1 MTISPIHYRIV
12 TSNFNP
18 RTNLVTMTQ
27 KFHNYKYWFLALYLV
42 IFHSLNFRNNLG
54 ENIFSNK
61 CKTRYTVK
69 MGNFGIKIGE
79 NIFSNSGRSHCYAK
93 INEIDTKIGENI
105 ILHRLKTGCNEKYN
119 MFGAECRIFD
129 PGGGETL
136 IGMAYRSK
144 QIMIRH
150 NKMMKMI
157 NGNMKGINKLNF
169 LQYNKGNSKYETKE
183 VFLNRVIIE
192 NNIDVACICEANIT
206 DSYLT
211 NNNILEGFNIE
222 TKPLAKNYDLS
233 RNVILINDK
242 IQ

>member
-105 ILHRLKTGCNEKYN
+105 I
-119 MFGAECRIFD
+119 
-129 PGGGETL
+129 
-136 IGMAYRSK
+136 
-144 QIMIRH
+144 
-150 NKMMKMI
+150 
-157 NGNMKGINKLNF
+157 
-169 LQYNKGNSKYETKE
+169 
-183 VFLNRVIIE
+183 
-192 NNIDVACICEANIT
+192 
-206 DSYLT
+206 
-211 NNNILEGFNIE
+211 
-222 TKPLAKNYDLS
+222 
-233 RNVILINDK
+233 
-242 IQ
+242 